1 MKALYS
7 LILASGTK
15 EALFAALWLAL
26 DEEPGTFADVDFASL
41 RTAAARFGVALSESQ
56 IRKRVKELEKLDVLT
71 VVPRRERGRFDLL
84 VYQPAPSKVANE
96 PKPEPATPLFDAA
109 FGKGVESFVGDGA
122 APDPRYRSNS
132 VSAPVG
138 RDALAQ
144 LRATSASAAVSET
157 ETETVA
163 QSIAESGESI
173 RDRARLAPLYRVESE
188 NVQTPEFATCAAS
201 PFAVEAAR
209 NRAETP
215 NRFAIERGPSGTFDA
230 QERIIINQ
238 ERNQERKRP
247 GRFWEAA
254 KGAVAESDEA
264 SAFGWSAANVRDYVD
279 FAAPET
285 VALRA
290 EVVKIVWERG
300 VRPDLVDRLTAA
312 IRLRLPGLTRLDDL
326 RAIDREARDAVALY
340 DRSKGFAGRAK
351 RWQTTN
357 LALRAIYEAAGC
369 EYPSTRRG
377 YEPTPFAGASTMR
390 RSKRVAESKNT
401 ETRSVDELLSVAAE
415 FEPSD
420 VDLPFDDFAR
430 LVARRR
436 GIADACESRGV
447 ALEIR
452 NALRELAKR
461 ELATI

>member
-26 DEEPGTFADVDFASL
+26 DEAPGTFADVDFASL
-41 RTAAARFGVALSESQ
+41 RTTAARFGVALSESQ
-56 IRKRVKELEKLDVLT
+56 IRKRVKELEKLDVLA

-84 VYQPAPSKVANE
+84 VFQPAPSKVATA

-122 APDPRYRSNS
+122 APDPRYRANS
-132 VSAPVG
+132 ASAPVG

-144 LRATSASAAVSET
+144 LRATSDSAAVS

-173 RDRARLAPLYRVESE
+173 RDRARLEPLYRVESE

-201 PFAVEAAR
+201 SSAVEAAR

-247 GRFWEAA
+247 GRFGEAA

-290 EVVKIVWERG
+290 EVAKIVWERG

-377 YEPTPFAGASTMR
+377 YEPTPFAGASIPR

-401 ETRSVDELLSVAAE
+401 ETRSVDELLSVAAG
-415 FEPSD
+415 FEPSEL
-420 VDLPFDDFAR
+420 DLPFADFSR

-461 ELATI
+461 ELATA